1 MRRHLLMRSLYA
13 LPCHRNGSLT
23 EQAKSEVKVLE
34 HYLEYVLS
42 GDMKAAASRT
52 RSLSDSLSQDM
63 WGISTSRRILIG
75 ARGKE
80 LDRSR

>member
-23 EQAKSEVKVLE
+23 ERAKSGVKVLE

-42 GDMKAAASRT
+42 GDMKAAGESYKKFKRFFKSRYVGDQYFKAYFDWCK
-52 RSLSDSLSQDM
+52 RE
-63 WGISTSRRILIG
+63 GIRP
-75 ARGKE
+75 E
-80 LDRSR
+80 